1 MPTPEEM
8 FPRTLSAIAAEK
20 AVSERMERLTD
31 IINKL
36 RLRPP
41 PGFEEFSDDLAEAL
55 EILQREVI

>member
-1 MPTPEEM
+1 MSYSER
-8 FPRTLSAIAAEK
+8 FRTK
-20 AVSERMERLTD
+20 ASSDEHDERMERLTD
-31 IINKL
+31 IINNKL